1 MKFVIST
8 QYIENDNCNNP
19 GEGEDYFKFKGGSDY
34 IVSGFDRVQDAVVF
48 VLDIHCCN
56 NLGCK
61 EFPSVWGTYEEW
73 AAKLPKDPEY
83 RAFVLETARKVSK
96 EAGPLQWQEVHVAT
110 W

>member
-8 QYIENDNCNNP
+8 QYLENYNCDNP

-48 VLDIHCCN
+48 VLDNHCYN
-56 NLGCK
+56 NVGCK

-73 AAKLPKDPEY
+73 AAKLPEDPEY
-83 RAFVLETARKVSK
+83 RAFILETAREVSRFP
-96 EAGPLQWQEVHVAT
+96 EAA
-110 W
+110 